1 VPPAARRA
9 EDAFALAGEA
19 AGRLRGLTGV
29 ERYEVAVVLGS
40 GWDAVADR
48 LGRAEHEIP
57 QASLPGFVP
66 IGAPGHRGTLRSL
79 VVADRPVLLQL
90 GRPHGYEGHR
100 PTDCVHPI
108 RTAIA
113 AGCRVVVLTNGVGT
127 IRRDLDVGEP
137 VLVRDHVNL
146 TGRSP
151 LTGLSAGLEGDGLE
165 GNRLEGEGATTK
177 GDRAGDP
184 RPTIPIPATI
194 PATIPSPYVD
204 LSDAY
209 SPRLRD
215 LARRMEGGV
224 SAEGVYAGFAGPQF
238 ETPAEVEMARRL
250 GADLVGMSL
259 VWETIAARH
268 LGAEVLA
275 ISLVTN
281 RAAGTAPGRIDPAE
295 VSRAGNEA
303 AGRLADL
310 LQRLLDQV

>member
-1 VPPAARRA
+1 MPPGARRA
-9 EDAFALAGEA
+9 EDAFALAAGA
-19 AGRLRGLTGV
+19 AATLRELTGV
-29 ERYEVAVVLGS
+29 EHYEVAVVLGS

-48 LGRAEHEIP
+48 LGRAQHELP

-137 VLVRDHVNL
+137 VLVRDHLNL

-151 LTGLSAGLEGDGLE
+151 LTGLSAGLEEERTTTE
-165 GNRLEGEGATTK
+165 GG
-177 GDRAGDP
+177 RAGGP
-184 RPTIPIPATI
+184 RPTIAV
-194 PATIPSPYVD
+194 PSPYVD

-215 LARRMEGGV
+215 LARRIEGGV

-310 LQRLLDQV
+310 LQRLLGQV